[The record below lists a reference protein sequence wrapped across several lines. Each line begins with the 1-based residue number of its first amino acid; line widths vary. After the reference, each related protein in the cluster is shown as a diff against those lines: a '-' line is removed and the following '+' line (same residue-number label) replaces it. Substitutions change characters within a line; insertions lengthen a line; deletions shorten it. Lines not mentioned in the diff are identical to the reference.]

1 MDPTLASTIPPVSP
15 PLHGANGH
23 PAGQDGRTLPGL
35 FSDLWR
41 GTATLVHEEV
51 ELAKADMSEK
61 VTQAAHATGAIAVGG
76 GIAFAG
82 FLVLL
87 LAAANA
93 LAMVLPIGMAP
104 WLAPLIVGGVVLI
117 IGLIAISSGRSKLKA
132 GNLQPTRSMQSLRR
146 DQQLVKEHL
155 Q

>member
-1 MDPTLASTIPPVSP
+1 
-15 PLHGANGH
+15 
-23 PAGQDGRTLPGL
+23 
-35 FSDLWR
+35 
-41 GTATLVHEEV
+41 
-51 ELAKADMSEK
+51 MSEK

-93 LAMVLPIGMAP
+93 LVMVLPIGMAP

-117 IGLIAISSGRSKLKA
+117 IGLIVVSSGRSKLKA

-146 DQQLVKEHL
+146 DQQLVKEHP